1 MHTPRVVFLIVTAVG
16 EPKRCDAAVIKYVFA
31 MLAILKNRTFR
42 HLFAAQ
48 VIALLGTGLATVALA
63 LLAYDLAEANAG
75 MVLGTALAIKMT
87 AYVCVSPAAAAFA
100 AKLPRRG
107 FLIGLDIVRGVIVL
121 MLAFVDQVWQVYV
134 LIFLL
139 QSASASFTPA
149 FQAAIPEI
157 LPDEAQYTRAL
168 SLSRLAYDLENL
180 ISPALAAAMLA
191 FISFHWLFA
200 ATAIGFAC
208 SALLVWSIVLPTLS
222 ASAPCD
228 SFAARATKGIR
239 YYLATPRLR
248 GLLALNMAVAAAGAM
263 VIVNTVV
270 YVREVLGLGETDVA
284 FALAVYGGG
293 SMLTALML
301 PRLVERVAD
310 RPVMVAGGVVLAAGL
325 VLLSAVPI
333 GANSGWGLLL
343 AIWFVLGLASSAV
356 LTPAGRLLRRSSH
369 SEDRPALFAAQ
380 FALSHACWLL
390 TYPLAGWLGPELG
403 LPLTAAVLAAVALAG
418 ALAAFMFWPRH
429 DPEVLTHVHTDLPG
443 DHPHVRDAH
452 RTEDGFQHAHAYVID
467 AHHPRWPGHS
477 AT

>member
-1 MHTPRVVFLIVTAVG
+1 M
-16 EPKRCDAAVIKYVFA
+16 CDV
-31 MLAILKNRTFR
+31 LGNRTFR

-63 LLAYDLAEANAG
+63 LLAYDLAGANAG
-75 MVLGTALAIKMT
+75 AVLGTALAIKMI
-87 AYVCVSPAAAAFA
+87 AYVGVSPLAAAFA
-100 AKLPRRG
+100 ERLPRRG

-149 FQAAIPEI
+149 FQATIPEI

-180 ISPALAAAMLA
+180 ISPTLAAALLA
-191 FISFHWLFA
+191 LISFHWLFA

-208 SALLVWSIVLPTLS
+208 SALLVFSVSLPALS
-222 ASAPCD
+222 ASAPQD
-228 SFAARATKGIR
+228 SFASRATKGMR

-248 GLLALNMAVAAAGAM
+248 GLLALNMAVAAGGAM

-270 YVREVLGLGETDVA
+270 YVRDVLGFGEADVA
-284 FALAVYGGG
+284 VALAVYGGG

-301 PRLVERVAD
+301 PPLLDRLTD
-310 RPVMVAGGVVLAAGL
+310 RPVMLAGGVALAAGL
-325 VLLSAVPI
+325 VVLSSAPI
-333 GANSGWGLLL
+333 GANAGWEVLL

-369 SEDRPALFAAQ
+369 SEDRPAIFAAQ

-390 TYPLAGWLGPELG
+390 TYPLAGWLGPALG
-403 LPLTAAVLAAVALAG
+403 LPVTAAVLATLALAG
-418 ALAAFMFWPRH
+418 VAAGFVLWPRG
-429 DPEVLTHVHTDLPG
+429 DPDVLTHVHADLPE
-443 DHPHVRDAH
+443 DHPHVRGAR
-452 RTEDGFQHAHAYVID
+452 RTEAGLQHAHAYVID
-467 AHHPRWPGHS
+467 EHHPRLPGRS
-477 AT
+477 AR